1 MRFVYNIEKCSVW
14 NSFGGDK
21 VNCFLF
27 KGLTEQEKE
36 EALKAFS
43 GPVCFKKGEELYKN
57 GALGILDKGSGRVL
71 RFGAMGEK
79 VTMRSLSGGDV
90 FGAASLFGHWEEGM
104 SSIVAGSDSVVYY
117 LTEKALKELIEK
129 MPKIAFN
136 YIEFLAGRIRFLN
149 NKVDTFSAKGAEKKL
164 LEYFVSIADE
174 NGEVKLLFS
183 MAELSR
189 RLKIGRTSL
198 YRAFRTLTEQ
208 KQIQKDKNIIKIL

>member
-1 MRFVYNIEKCSVW
+1 M
-14 NSFGGDK
+14 
-21 VNCFLF
+21 NCFLF

-104 SSIVAGSDSVVYY
+104 SSVIATSNAEVYY
-117 LTEKALKELIEK
+117 LAEDSLKILIGK
-129 MPKIAFN
+129 LPQVAIN

-164 LEYFVSIADE
+164 LEYFVSLADQ
-174 NGEVKLLFS
+174 NGEVKLSVS